1 LPDADVD
8 GTFVRNLH
16 DSSGV
21 FVGTLTGRV
30 ALVTGA
36 SRGIG
41 KAIALGLA
49 GAGADVAVNY
59 QKQAAQAQE
68 VCDEI
73 TKTGARAIPLQADV
87 SYAAEVDRMVTEVEA
102 KFGPVDILVNNAG
115 IAQQVTLDQI
125 TEADWDELI
134 RVNLKSVFLVTQRV
148 LPGMRSKKWGR
159 IINLSSVAA
168 QIGGVVGLHYT
179 ASKAGIVGMTRYYA
193 LHLAKQGI
201 TSNVI
206 SPGPIDTDMVRG
218 INIAPERIP
227 VGFIGGADEPARVA
241 VMLAESA
248 YITGQTISVNGGM
261 YMS

>member
-1 LPDADVD
+1 MGSL
-8 GTFVRNLH
+8 
-16 DSSGV
+16 S
-21 FVGTLTGRV
+21 GRV

-49 GAGADVAVNY
+49 KAGADVAVNY
-59 QKQAAQAQE
+59 NKQAAQAQE
-68 VCDEI
+68 VCAEI
-73 TKTGARAIPLQADV
+73 KSMGCRAIPIQADV
-87 SYAAEVDRMVTEVEA
+87 SYASEVDRMATEVEA
-102 KFGPVDILVNNAG
+102 QLGPVGILVNNAG
-115 IAQQVTLDQI
+115 IAQQVTYEQI
-125 TEADWDELI
+125 TEQDWDEMI
-134 RVNLKSVFLVTQRV
+134 RVNMKSVFLVTQRI
-148 LPGMRSKKWGR
+148 LPGMRSMKWGR

-179 ASKAGIVGMTRYYA
+179 ASKAGIIGMTRYYA

-227 VGFIGGADEPARVA
+227 VGFIGGANEPARVA
-241 VMLAESA
+241 VMLAESP